1 MRKAALQRR
10 LSAGLVKRKIAR
22 ATDQRN
28 EIRHG
33 YRAGTGILRYR
44 ARIHV
49 VSVHNISLHGATIG
63 TEIAFSIGERVDL
76 YLRKQGYIAGS
87 VCWIKNA
94 RVGLEFDAP
103 LMRLA

>member
-44 ARIHV
+44 TRNHV
-49 VSVHNISLHGATIG
+49 VFVHNISLHGATIG
-63 TEIAFSIGERVDL
+63 TAIVFSIGDRVEL

-94 RVGLEFDAP
+94 CVGLEFDAP
-103 LMRLA
+103 LTRLA